1 MLYFSKNYSSE
12 YNWSNFGNVYLSY
25 INIIMSNTIHF
36 SRTNNA
42 KFFRTLNKR
51 VNSYFKENKIK
62 RTGNWKLYT
71 KAIIMF
77 MVFLVPLILILTVS
91 MSQWILLLLT
101 VVIGFGLAGVGMNV
115 MHDSN
120 HESFSSKKWVNKLMG
135 SSIYILAGN
144 VYNWKVQ
151 HNVLHHTFTNIQG
164 HDEDIDA
171 GRIIRFSKH
180 TKWLKI
186 HKFQKYYSF
195 LLYGLLT
202 INWAITTDFK
212 QMHRYLKRKLSYGKF
227 PNPTTEW
234 TVLIITKVIYYL
246 LWIVL
251 PLLVLDIA
259 WWKIL
264 LGFFVMHYTAG
275 IILSVVFQLAHVVP
289 KTEMPLPDKEGNLEH
304 TWAVHQ
310 LFTTSNFAPT
320 NKFIS
325 WYTGGL
331 NHQVEHHIFPHISH
345 IHYGEIAKIVKDTAL
360 EFNLPYNEYKT
371 FQKAIIEHFNQ
382 LKTLGVKPSYA

>member
-1 MLYFSKNYSSE
+1 MT
-12 YNWSNFGNVYLSY
+12 SNSVN
-25 INIIMSNTIHF
+25 F
-36 SRTNNA
+36 SRTEKA
-42 KFFRTLNKR
+42 IFFKTLNKR
-51 VNSYFKENKIK
+51 VNAYFKENELK

-77 MVFLVPLILILTVS
+77 GLFLAPLIVILTVS
-91 MSQWILLLLT
+91 MPQWALLLLT
-101 VVIGFGLAGVGMNV
+101 VVIGIGMAGVGMNV

-120 HESFSSKKWVNKLMG
+120 HESFSNKKWVNKMMG
-135 SSIYILAGN
+135 SSMYILAGN

-151 HNVLHHTFTNIQG
+151 HNVLHHTFTNIPG
-164 HDEDIDA
+164 FDEDIDA
-171 GRIIRFSKH
+171 GRIIRFNKN

-186 HKFQKYYSF
+186 HQFQKYYSF

-202 INWAITTDFK
+202 INWAITTDFR
-212 QMHRYLKRKLSYGKF
+212 QMHKYLKRKLSYGKF
-227 PNPTTEW
+227 PNPAAAWTT
-234 TVLIITKVIYYL
+234 LIVTKIIYYL

-259 WWKIL
+259 WWKVLI
-264 LGFFVMHYTAG
+264 GFFVMHYTAG
-275 IILSVVFQLAHVVP
+275 IILSIVFQLAHIVP
-289 KTEMPLPDKEGNLEH
+289 MAEMPLPDKEGNLEH

-310 LFTTSNFAPT
+310 LYTTTNFAPN

-345 IHYGEIAKIVKDTAL
+345 IHYGKLAKIVKETAL

-371 FQKAIIEHFNQ
+371 FHKAILEHFNQ
-382 LKTLGVKPSYA
+382 LKTMGAKPAYA

>member
-1 MLYFSKNYSSE
+1 MNNEAIS
-12 YNWSNFGNVYLSY
+12 
-25 INIIMSNTIHF
+25 F
-36 SRTNNA
+36 SRNEKA

-51 VNSYFKENKIK
+51 VNTYFKENKIR

-77 MVFLVPLILILTVS
+77 SVFLVPLVLILTVS
-91 MSQWILLLLT
+91 MPQWALLLLT
-101 VVIGFGLAGVGMNV
+101 IVIGIGMAGVGMNV

-120 HESFSSKKWVNKLMG
+120 HDSFSSKKWVNKLMG

-151 HNVLHHTFTNIQG
+151 HNVLHHTYTNIQG
-164 HDEDIDA
+164 FDEDIDA

-180 TKWLKI
+180 AKWLGI
-186 HKFQKYYSF
+186 HRFQKYYSIF
-195 LLYGLLT
+195 LYGLLT

-212 QMHRYLKRKLSYGKF
+212 QMHNYLKRKLSYGEF
-227 PNPTTEW
+227 PSPAKEW
-234 TVLIITKVIYYL
+234 TILVITKIGYYL
-246 LWIVL
+246 LWVVL

-259 WWKIL
+259 WWKVLI
-264 LGFFVMHYTAG
+264 GFFVMHYTAG
-275 IILSVVFQLAHVVP
+275 MILSVVFQLAHVVP
-289 KTEMPLPDKEGNLEH
+289 TTEMPLPDKEGNLEH

-310 LFTTSNFAPT
+310 LYTTSNFAPT
-320 NKFIS
+320 NKLVS

-345 IHYGEIAKIVKDTAL
+345 IHYGKIAKIVKETAK
-360 EFNLPYNEYKT
+360 EFDLPYNEYRT
-371 FQKAIIEHFNQ
+371 FRKAIIEHFNQ
-382 LKTLGVKPSYA
+382 LKSLGVKPKYA

>member
-1 MLYFSKNYSSE
+1 MTLK
-12 YNWSNFGNVYLSY
+12 
-25 INIIMSNTIHF
+25 TISF
-36 SRTNNA
+36 SRIDKA

-51 VNSYFKENKIK
+51 VNTYFKENKIK
-62 RTGNWKLYT
+62 RTGNWRLYS

-77 MVFLVPLILILTVS
+77 SVFLIPLVLILTIS
-91 MSQWILLLLT
+91 MPQWVLLLLT
-101 VVIGFGLAGVGMNV
+101 VVVGIGMAGVGMNV

-151 HNVLHHTFTNIQG
+151 HNVLHHTYTNIQG

-180 TKWLKI
+180 SKWLAI
-186 HKFQKYYSF
+186 HKFQKYYF
-195 LLYGLLT
+195 IFLYGLLT

-212 QMHRYLKRKLSYGKF
+212 QMHNYLKRKLSYGEF
-227 PNPTTEW
+227 PNPAKEW
-234 TVLIITKVIYYL
+234 TVLIITKIIYYL

-264 LGFFVMHYTAG
+264 IGFFVMHYTAG
-275 IILSVVFQLAHVVP
+275 MILSIVFQLAHVVP
-289 KTEMPLPDKEGNLEH
+289 KTAMPLPNKDGYLEQ
-304 TWAVHQ
+304 TWAIHQ
-310 LFTTSNFAPT
+310 LQTTSNFAPK

-325 WYTGGL
+325 WCTGGL
-331 NHQVEHHIFPHISH
+331 NHQVEHHIFPNISH
-345 IHYGEIAKIVKDTAL
+345 IHYVKIAKIVKETAL
-360 EFNLPYNEYKT
+360 EFNLPYHEYNT
-371 FQKAIIEHFNQ
+371 MRKAIIEHFNQ
-382 LKTLGVKPSYA
+382 LKTLGVKPSYT